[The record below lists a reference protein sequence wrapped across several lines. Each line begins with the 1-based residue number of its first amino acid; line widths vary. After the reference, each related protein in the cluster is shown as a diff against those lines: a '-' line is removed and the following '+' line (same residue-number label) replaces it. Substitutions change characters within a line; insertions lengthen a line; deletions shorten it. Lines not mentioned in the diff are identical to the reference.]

1 MLSFSKIASFAVL
14 TLSTLASVSAIP
26 VVHHDARQLV
36 DIPII
41 VDPTI
46 APVTTIT
53 ARDGSQNLASIF
65 ANLHA
70 ALQPVLSG
78 LSSTKDPVALES
90 GIASITSLIQSA
102 SGSLSALSGQSQSQI
117 FANLDGTGVLTTSDV
132 AGLLG
137 GVLTNVFG
145 TLGPLTSGTD
155 AIASLDVL
163 DPLLGVVVIFLN
175 VVLGLVGVA
184 ALALVGSLLP
194 LILVLLPSILNILL
208 PIILGLI
215 VL

>member
-70 ALQPVLSG
+70 ALQPVLCMFYFSPTLSSQLIADMSLTAG

-90 GIASITSLIQSA
+90 GVASITSLIQSA
-102 SGSLSALSGQSQSQI
+102 SGSLSGLSGQSQSQI

-155 AIASLDVL
+155 AVASLDVL
-163 DPLLGVVVIFLN
+163 DPLLYVH
-175 VVLGLVGVA
+175 
-184 ALALVGSLLP
+184 
-194 LILVLLPSILNILL
+194 PSSA
-208 PIILGLI
+208 
-215 VL
+215 